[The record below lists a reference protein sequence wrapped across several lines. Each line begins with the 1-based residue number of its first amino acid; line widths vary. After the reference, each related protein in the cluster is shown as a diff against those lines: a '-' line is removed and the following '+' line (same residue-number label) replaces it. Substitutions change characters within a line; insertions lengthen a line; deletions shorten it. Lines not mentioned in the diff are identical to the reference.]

1 MTENTPEKIGVAA
14 ELRELAAAIE
24 QLTRNSLCC
33 SVAWEP
39 VIMLVEHLTLQAH
52 VIELENKLP

>member
-1 MTENTPEKIGVAA
+1 MTENTPEPIGVAG

-39 VIMLVEHLTLQAH
+39 VVMLVEHLTLQAH
-52 VIELENKLP
+52 VIELENRLP